1 MSKLSVLVVL
11 LATLVVALGF
21 ATGGQEADEA
31 SAEPVEMTVTTVVDH
46 YNDGFRAVVAAINE
60 SEELNVELD
69 VDAVAGGQGVEI
81 VRLRFASNEISDFV
95 ELNSIGSIYNNV
107 GGDEPYLPVGG
118 EWEEN
123 FDENLLYTNTYY
135 ADGEVRAVPF
145 GGVNLGGMLYNMQV
159 FEDLGLEIPT
169 THEELLSVAETIR
182 QESDITPVFVSG
194 RTGWTLQIYPIVG
207 FSREWKDDPSRAREI
222 FVELR
227 DNDLRWDE
235 LDLWWDSFSKYKEL
249 IDEGY
254 VNETWLSD
262 TYDMAQEALVNGDAA
277 MYPMATWVLADLQE
291 KFTEEQVQNIGAF
304 PIPFDGENHAPAWP
318 PFAFAMT
325 RNVADEALGR
335 AIMEFVASP
344 EGQETYFAATP
355 GIPAARGLDVEL
367 LPAQQDLYEVFSTPG
382 RGGLVYQFL
391 GPTDGIDGPRAPWN
405 LVQAT
410 QRILTETSTV
420 EEEARQRAEDYIQAG
435 IDQGIPGFGE

>member
-69 VDAVAGGQGVEI
+69 VDAIAGGQGVEI

-95 ELNSIGSIYNNV
+95 ELNSIASIYNNV

-135 ADGEVRAVPF
+135 VDGEVRAVPF
-145 GGVNLGGMLYNMQV
+145 GGVNLGGMLYNKQV
-159 FEDLGLEIPT
+159 FEDLGLEIPN

-325 RNVADEALGR
+325 RNVADEALGQ
-335 AIMEFVASP
+335 AIMGFIASP

-367 LPAQQDLYEVFSTPG
+367 LPAQQDLYEVFSMPG

-391 GPTDGIDGPRAPWN
+391 GPTDGIDGPRAPWP
-405 LVQAT
+405 LAQAT

-420 EEEARQRAEDYIQAG
+420 EEEARQLAEDYIQAG